1 MYRAEY
7 AVRNMLMLR
16 KFKTMHAR
24 YLRGR
29 IFEFLIQYPVL
40 LRSYS
45 FYRHSGSAGG
55 FVQEN
60 ESQTRN
66 FLDTQPCLSQRG
78 AVKSCALLVTNLN
91 HEILQVK
98 NRYEHAACAR
108 CVFAFVLAR
117 SCAFFGVLHNLL
129 HSLLPFENVYVSF
142 APPTQVSLIL
152 VCFCVSYHIKAFLS

>member
-1 MYRAEY
+1 
-7 AVRNMLMLR
+7 
-16 KFKTMHAR
+16 MHAR
-24 YLRGR
+24 YLLGR

-45 FYRHSGSAGG
+45 FYCLSGSAGG

-78 AVKSCALLVTNLN
+78 AVKSCAFFVTSLN

-98 NRYEHAACAR
+98 NRYQHAACAR

-117 SCAFFGVLHNLL
+117 SCTFSGFLHNLL
-129 HSLLPFENVYVSF
+129 HSLLPFESVYVFF
-142 APPTQVSLIL
+142 APPMPVSLIL
-152 VCFCVSYHIKAFLS
+152 VYVCVSYHIKAFLSFRTHPNTKLTSIQLLC